1 MSLKN
6 GLNGK
11 TAQPL
16 VVKEPEPEEGTVL
29 VHMTVLVVQLSR
41 SFVLTIQ
48 VVQVRYG
55 SYMLTLVVY
64 CFS

>member
-16 VVKEPEPEEGTVL
+16 VVTEPESEQGTVL
-29 VHMTVLVVQLSR
+29 VHLSVLAVQLSR

>member
-16 VVKEPEPEEGTVL
+16 VVKETEPEQGTAL
-29 VHMTVLVVQLSR
+29 VHMSVSAMQEKKNH
-41 SFVLTIQ
+41 
-48 VVQVRYG
+48 VRIYQNAPVCQQ
-55 SYMLTLVVY
+55 SIY
-64 CFS
+64 